1 MNEFLQT
8 PGTRT
13 QAVAMV
19 FDNLGGE
26 RAMASGGSRAKGG
39 LQAVRV
45 MERTTPL
52 DRISQRTLDS
62 YTETFADRCAGSDTG
77 HPITHILGLF

>member
-13 QAVAMV
+13 QAAAMV
-19 FDNLGGE
+19 FENLGVSE
-26 RAMASGGSRAKGG
+26 RAMASCGSRAKGG
-39 LQAVRV
+39 LLAVRV

-52 DRISQRTLDS
+52 ARISRAPFTAHKES
-62 YTETFADRCAGSDTG
+62 KTG
-77 HPITHILGLF
+77 AAR